1 MALKINSYSKNI
13 YSFWNMNSFK
23 NPVGTN
29 TTLKVKTKMDSEA
42 VLNFKSWKRSKYFIY
57 ETFFNI
63 TL

>member
-1 MALKINSYSKNI
+1 
-13 YSFWNMNSFK
+13 MNSFK